1 MKIVI
6 NNGTTFLVSD
16 EKGNMLDDPEY
27 GLYYRDMRYL
37 RKFNMTIDGKDLQ
50 LLTSRNVNYF
60 SAAYYLSNPA
70 LNGIKANALSIV
82 RKRTVGKG
90 MHETVEVRNHTTDDV
105 HLELAFDIQVD
116 FADLFE
122 IREYAESE
130 KGDFKQEIDQNS
142 IAFRYSRE
150 NYERKT
156 LINFD
161 SEITPTFDGHTAK
174 FKIHIQA
181 RSNWKVKINVDVGKE
196 KNLNRCDLDSDEMEI
211 PTLEREREKDLKNW
225 LAKAPILETDHDAL
239 KHSYDRSMK
248 DLMALRIK
256 DENFDKNL
264 FILAAGIPWF
274 STLFGRDS
282 LIVAYQTLIIDPF
295 IAKGTL
301 KTLANFQGKEVNKYK
316 EEEPGKILH
325 EIRFGELAFFK
336 KIPHTPYFGTVDATP
351 LFLILACEYFFHTK
365 DKDFI
370 NAIMPNILLA
380 IKWLDEYGDKD
391 QDGYLEY
398 QKATEQGLDNQGWK
412 DSGDSVKFRD
422 GRLALAP
429 IAICEVQGYAYRA
442 KKSLSQL
449 FALLGDPKRSE
460 TLGLEAD
467 QLKEK
472 FNKDYWMPE
481 DKFFAEALDRD
492 KAKVDSF
499 TSNVGQLL
507 WSGIVDN
514 EKAPFVAQK
523 LMHEDMFSGWGV
535 RTLSKA
541 SYAYNPISYH
551 NGSVWPF
558 DNSLIAE
565 GLRNY
570 GFDGEAKKIIEAMIE
585 AGAHFHYRLP
595 ELFSGYPKSE
605 ARFPVEYPTSSS
617 PQAWSTG
624 AITLFI
630 KTLFGFQPDPEND
643 KGFSM
648 NPILL
653 DGMDQLSLRGV
664 QFNGQ
669 KVTINIHG
677 DNGQVRYDTSTE
689 D

>member
-1 MKIVI
+1 
-6 NNGTTFLVSD
+6 
-16 EKGNMLDDPEY
+16 
-27 GLYYRDMRYL
+27 
-37 RKFNMTIDGKDLQ
+37 
-50 LLTSRNVNYF
+50 
-60 SAAYYLSNPA
+60 
-70 LNGIKANALSIV
+70 
-82 RKRTVGKG
+82 
-90 MHETVEVRNHTTDDV
+90 
-105 HLELAFDIQVD
+105 
-116 FADLFE
+116 
-122 IREYAESE
+122 
-130 KGDFKQEIDQNS
+130 
-142 IAFRYSRE
+142 
-150 NYERKT
+150 
-156 LINFD
+156 
-161 SEITPTFDGHTAK
+161 
-174 FKIHIQA
+174 
-181 RSNWKVKINVDVGKE
+181 
-196 KNLNRCDLDSDEMEI
+196 
-211 PTLEREREKDLKNW
+211 
-225 LAKAPILETDHDAL
+225 
-239 KHSYDRSMK
+239 
-248 DLMALRIK
+248 
-256 DENFDKNL
+256 
-264 FILAAGIPWF
+264 
-274 STLFGRDS
+274 
-282 LIVAYQTLIIDPF
+282 
-295 IAKGTL
+295 
-301 KTLANFQGKEVNKYK
+301 
-316 EEEPGKILH
+316 
-325 EIRFGELAFFK
+325 
-336 KIPHTPYFGTVDATP
+336 
-351 LFLILACEYFFHTK
+351 
-365 DKDFI
+365 
-370 NAIMPNILLA
+370 MP
-380 IKWLDEYGDKD
+380 K
-391 QDGYLEY
+391 
-398 QKATEQGLDNQGWK
+398 
-412 DSGDSVKFRD
+412 
-422 GRLALAP
+422 
-429 IAICEVQGYAYRA
+429 
-442 KKSLSQL
+442 
-449 FALLGDPKRSE
+449 
-460 TLGLEAD
+460 
-467 QLKEK
+467 
-472 FNKDYWMPE
+472 

-492 KAKVDSF
+492 KKKVDSF